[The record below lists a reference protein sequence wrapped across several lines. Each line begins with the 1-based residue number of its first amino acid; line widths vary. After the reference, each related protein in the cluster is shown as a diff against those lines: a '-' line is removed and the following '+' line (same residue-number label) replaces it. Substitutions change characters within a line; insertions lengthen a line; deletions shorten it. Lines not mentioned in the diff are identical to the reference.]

1 MRGGMGPSRDNDTH
15 DQLDSGV
22 WVRLEIMTTMTSWT
36 LSLSLCRVQLVMGVI
51 ISCTPI
57 KSHTVHTFRDIC
69 IFVKYLKG

>member
-1 MRGGMGPSRDNDTH
+1 MRGGMGPPRDNDTH

-36 LSLSLCRVQLVMGVI
+36 LSLSLGRVQLVMGVI
-51 ISCTPI
+51 ISWTPI
-57 KSHTVHTFRDIC
+57 KSRTVHTFRDIC